1 MTSAMWLTEE
11 YAISDLRSVWRR
23 QIELVMIMP
32 HSDSIMKGYAMNS
45 VSGFRNIVTRSI
57 PYPPSFS
64 RIAARTMD
72 PAMGASTWAFGSQ
85 RWRPYSGIFTIK
97 AIIHAN
103 HIKTFDQEFDRGCIQ
118 YWRIKK
124 FKDPVIFWR

>member
-23 QIELVMIMP
+23 QIELVIIIP
-32 HSDSIMKGYAMNS
+32 HKDNIMKGYAMNS
-45 VSGFRNIVTRSI
+45 VSGFRNVVIRSM
-57 PYPPSFS
+57 PYPPNFS
-64 RIAARTMD
+64 RTAARTME
-72 PAMGASTWAFGSQ
+72 PAIGASTWALGNQ
-85 RWRPYSGIFTIK
+85 RWRPYRGIFTMK

-103 HIKTFDQEFDRGCIQ
+103 HIKTFDQELGRGSAQ
-118 YWRIKK
+118 YWSTKK